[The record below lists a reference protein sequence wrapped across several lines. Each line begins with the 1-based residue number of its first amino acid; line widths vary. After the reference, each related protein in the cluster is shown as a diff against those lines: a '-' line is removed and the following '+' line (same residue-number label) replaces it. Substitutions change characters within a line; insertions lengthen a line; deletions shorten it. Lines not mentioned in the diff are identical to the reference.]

1 MTDSTQQPKS
11 RRSRTVIFVVAA
23 FVIGFAA
30 LIGISA
36 LLVNINTRKQEAV
49 APTVKIVDVQ
59 DGETDPAVWGQ
70 NYPHEYSRF
79 MLMEDDTVPTAYGGS
94 QQYDKLARYP
104 AMKRL
109 WNGYAFAVD
118 FNEERS
124 HFYSLIDQ
132 KETQR
137 QVVVKQP
144 GACAN
149 CHSGDAPNLIK
160 SMGWE
165 AFNKGPYEAITDTL
179 HSAITCND
187 CHDPATMALRI
198 TRPAFINAMEKR
210 GIDVT
215 KATRQ
220 EMRSYICGQ
229 CHVEYY
235 FLGDNKILTF
245 PWEKGLNIDNIN
257 EYYDEYGFK
266 DWAHKE
272 TGAPM
277 LKMQH
282 PEFELNSTG
291 VHAQSGVACADC
303 HMPYIREGALKVS
316 DHWVRSPLTN
326 VANACQ
332 PCHKLDEE
340 QLKERILTIQN
351 RTAKQLRETETAIIA
366 LIDAINAAKLAGAT
380 DADLKEAWDFQRKA
394 NMRWD
399 FISSENSTGFHS
411 PQEAARVLGDAL
423 NFARMGQIS
432 AERLTANLTGK
443 PATDP
448 LLQINTDAVIGT
460 TPAKVQEQILPTEQ
474 PK

>member
-1 MTDSTQQPKS
+1 MTPTTPKTQ
-11 RRSRTVIFVVAA
+11 RRSPLLIVAFLIGVVA
-23 FVIGFAA
+23 
-30 LIGISA
+30 LIAVGA
-36 LLVNINTRKQEAV
+36 LLVNITQRKGESIE
-49 APTVKIVDVQ
+49 TVVRMVDIK
-59 DGETDPAVWGQ
+59 DGETNAAVWGQ
-70 NYPHEYSRF
+70 NYPREYDRF
-79 MLMEDDTVPTAYGGS
+79 LMMKDDTVSTPYGGS
-94 QQYDKLARYP
+94 QQYDKLARFP

-124 HFYSLIDQ
+124 HYYSLVDQ

-165 AFNKGPYEAITDTL
+165 AFNHTPYAEISGTL
-179 HSAITCND
+179 HSGITCND

-198 TRPAFINAMEKR
+198 TRPAFINAMAKR

-215 KATRQ
+215 QATRQ
-220 EMRSYICGQ
+220 EMRSYVCGQ

-235 FLGDNKILTF
+235 FQGDNKLLTF

-257 EYYDEYGFK
+257 DYYDEYGFK

-282 PEFELNSTG
+282 PEFELYSTG
-291 VHAQSGVACADC
+291 LHAQSGVACADC
-303 HMPYIREGALKVS
+303 HMPYIREGAMKVS
-316 DHWVRSPLTN
+316 DHWIRSPLQN
-326 VANACQ
+326 VSNSCQ
-332 PCHKLDEE
+332 SCHKLDES
-340 QLKERILTIQN
+340 QLKTRILTIQN
-351 RTAKQLRETETAIIA
+351 RTAGQLRETETAIIA
-366 LIDAINAAKLAGAT
+366 LIDAINAAKAAGAT
-380 DADLKEAWDFQRKA
+380 EADLKEAWDFQRKA

-423 NFARMGQIS
+423 NYARMGQLS
-432 AERLTANLTGK
+432 AERLTMKLKGTVS
-443 PATDP
+443 TDP
-448 LLQINTDAVIGT
+448 LLKISPAVTGT
-460 TPAKVQEQILPTEQ
+460 LTITPTVQ
-474 PK
+474 

>member
-1 MTDSTQQPKS
+1 MTDSTQQPKA

-36 LLVNINTRKQEAV
+36 LLININTRKQEAV
-49 APTVKIVDVQ
+49 APIVQVVDIQ

-94 QQYDKLARYP
+94 QQYDKLARFP

-187 CHDPATMALRI
+187 CHDPDTMALRI
-198 TRPAFINAMEKR
+198 TRPAFQQAMEKR

-220 EMRSYICGQ
+220 EMRSYVCGQ

-235 FLGDNKILTF
+235 FLGDNKLLTF

-257 EYYDEYGFK
+257 EYYDEYAFK
-266 DWAHKE
+266 DWTHKE

-277 LKMQH
+277 LKVQH
-282 PEFELNSTG
+282 PEFELYSTSI
-291 VHAQSGVACADC
+291 HNQSGVACADC

-332 PCHKLDEE
+332 SCHKLDEDK
-340 QLKERILTIQN
+340 LTERIVTIQT

-366 LIDAINAAKLAGAT
+366 AIDAINAAKLAGAK
-380 DADLKEAWDFQRKA
+380 DEDLKEAWDFQRKA
-394 NMRWD
+394 NLRWD

-423 NFARMGQIS
+423 NFARMSQIS

-448 LLQINTDAVIGT
+448 LLQINADEVIGT
-460 TPAKVQEQILPTEQ
+460 TPAEVQEQVAPTEQ